1 MRAPVLDDLRDFPF
15 ADAFATASME
25 DKVLAY
31 TVRAEAEIA
40 CGRAYT
46 VIGELE
52 ALTGE
57 HPYRGTV
64 RLVSVGDL
72 GGFVG

>member
-1 MRAPVLDDLRDFPF
+1 
-15 ADAFATASME
+15 ME

-52 ALTGE
+52 ALTANT
-57 HPYRGTV
+57 RTAALS
-64 RLVSVGDL
+64 RW
-72 GGFVG
+72 